1 MYIYISKQVF
11 LEIDR
16 TLPVLR
22 RLLSTELDNKGRER
36 VVAILHTFTTMCQL
50 PATDGEPHTQNQKIL
65 YNFSQFM
72 LRLSIES

>member
-1 MYIYISKQVF
+1 MFKDIEEKVPI
-11 LEIDR
+11 
-16 TLPVLR
+16 LR
-22 RLLSTELDNKGRER
+22 RLLRTELDDTSRER

-72 LRLSIES
+72 L